1 MTETR
6 NEPELIV
13 LPDPEACAAAA
24 AERIARA
31 LAAAVS
37 ERGVAHWV
45 TTGGS
50 TPGPIYRRL
59 ATSPLRESVPWS
71 NVHIWFG
78 DERFVPVDHPQSNA
92 KIAMS
97 DLLEMPSI
105 SGTSGTGGDGIAV
118 LSGTAPGVLL
128 PVENLHPIPTGDAIG
143 QGRDPGWAAERYI
156 EAIRTHGPPT
166 DGGWPVFDLILL
178 GIGPDGH
185 LMSVFPGSEA
195 FEVSQ
200 IALPIPAPTH
210 VEPHIAR
217 VTLHPRL
224 LDVARDVLVVVN
236 GDAKAAIVAD
246 VLESEIDPRR
256 LPAQTARRAGAAWI
270 LDEAA
275 ARKLRR

>member
-6 NEPELIV
+6 NEPEILV
-13 LPDPEACAAAA
+13 LPTPDASFQAA

-31 LAAAVS
+31 LADAAT

-59 ATSPLRESVPWS
+59 ANSPLRESVPWAS
-71 NVHIWFG
+71 VHIWFG

-92 KIAMS
+92 KIVLS
-97 DLLEMPSI
+97 ELLEMPSI

-118 LSGTAPGVLL
+118 LTGTASGVLL
-128 PVENLHPIPTGDAIG
+128 PPANFHPIPTGDAIG
-143 QGRDPGWAAERYI
+143 QGRDAAWAAERYI
-156 EAIRTHGPPT
+156 DAIRASGPPT
-166 DGGWPVFDLILL
+166 DGGWPVFDLVLL
-178 GIGPDGH
+178 GMGPDGH

-195 FEVSQ
+195 FDVSQ

-210 VEPHIAR
+210 VEPHIER

-224 LDVARDVLVVVN
+224 LDVARAVLMVVN
-236 GDAKAAIVAD
+236 GDSKSAIAAE
-246 VLESEIDPRR
+246 VLESDADPRR
-256 LPAQTARRAGAAWI
+256 LPAQAARRAGATWI

-275 ARKLRR
+275 AGKLHR